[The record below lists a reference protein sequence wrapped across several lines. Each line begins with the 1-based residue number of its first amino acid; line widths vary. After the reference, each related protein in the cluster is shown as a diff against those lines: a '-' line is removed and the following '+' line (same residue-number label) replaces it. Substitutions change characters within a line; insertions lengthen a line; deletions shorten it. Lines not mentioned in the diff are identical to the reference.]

1 MSDKQDIKIQLRYMK
16 KIILFVAAMMS
27 LSTAVAQKKWT
38 LEDCLN
44 YAIENNITLKKSQ
57 LSKQTAT
64 ETLKQS
70 KAALL
75 PSLSASTN
83 QSIGYRPWT
92 NQSSITV
99 SDGQVNTKTEKTYYN
114 GSYAVNGQW
123 TVWNGN
129 KNHNQVKLNR
139 VSEEQADLAVQ
150 QTANTIQEKIAQL
163 FVQILYMNE
172 TIGVNQQSLET
183 SKKNEERG
191 QQMMEVGKMSK
202 ADVAQLTA
210 QRATDEFNLVSSQ
223 SQLANYKMQLKQ
235 LLELTTEDFDIA
247 TPSASDEQALQ
258 DIPSMTSV
266 YETAL
271 LQRPE
276 IKSAELGKKSSELQ
290 LKIAKAGW
298 MPTLNLTGGVNTS
311 TSSLSSNTW
320 GSQMKTNF
328 SASGGAS
335 ISIPLYDQRQARTA
349 VNKARIAQEEAQLT
363 LQEKQKTLYAS
374 IESFWLDAQT
384 NQQKFRSAL
393 LSVESEQASYDLLS
407 EQFQLGLKN
416 IVELMTGKDKL
427 LTAQQNKLQ
436 SKYMTILNQ
445 QLLKFYQGGKITI

>member
-1 MSDKQDIKIQLRYMK
+1 MK
-16 KIILFVAAMMS
+16 KIIICFAALAC
-27 LSTAVAQKKWT
+27 LSTATAQKKWT

-57 LSKQTAT
+57 LSHKTAT
-64 ETLKQS
+64 ESLKQS

-75 PSLSASTN
+75 PSLAASTSQN
-83 QSIGYRPWT
+83 LGYRPWT
-92 NQSSITV
+92 DQSSITV

-114 GSYAVNGQW
+114 GSYNVNAQW

-129 KNHNQVKLNR
+129 KNRNQVKLNR
-139 VSEEQADLAVQ
+139 VSEEQADLSVQ
-150 QTANTIQEKIAQL
+150 ETANSIQEKIAQL
-163 FVQILYMNE
+163 YVQILYMTENIE
-172 TIGVNQQSLET
+172 VNRQSLET

-202 ADVAQLTA
+202 ADAAQLTA
-210 QRATDEFNLVSSQ
+210 QRATDEFNLVSSE

-235 LLELTTEDFDIA
+235 LLELTNEDFDIA
-247 TPSASDEQALQ
+247 LPATSDNQALQ
-258 DIPSMTSV
+258 DIPAMTSV
-266 YETAL
+266 YEAAL
-271 LQRPE
+271 LKRPE
-276 IKSAELGKKSSELQ
+276 IKNAELGKKSSDLQ

-298 MPTLNLTGGVNTS
+298 MPTLSLSGGFGTS
-311 TSSLSSNTW
+311 TSSLNSKEW
-320 GSQMKTNF
+320 GSQMKVNF
-328 SASGGAS
+328 SASGGATV
-335 ISIPLYDQRQARTA
+335 SIPIYDQRQTRTA
-349 VNKARIAQEEAQLT
+349 INKARIAQEEAQLN
-363 LQEKQKTLYAS
+363 LLEKQKTLYAN
-374 IESFWLDAQT
+374 IETFWLDAQT

-436 SKYMTILNQ
+436 SKYMTIYYQ
-445 QLLKFYQGGKITI
+445 QMLKFYQGGKITI

>member
-1 MSDKQDIKIQLRYMK
+1 MK
-16 KIILFVAAMMS
+16 KPIVILVALACMT
-27 LSTAVAQKKWT
+27 TAAAQKKWT

-57 LSKQTAT
+57 LSKETAT

-83 QSIGYRPWT
+83 QSLGYRPWSDQ
-92 NQSSITV
+92 NAITV
-99 SDGQVNTKTEKTYYN
+99 SNGQVDTEVNKTFYN
-114 GSYAVNGQW
+114 GSYSVNAQW

-129 KNHNQVKLNR
+129 QNHNQVKLNR
-139 VSEEQADLAVQ
+139 VSEEQAELTLQ
-150 QTANTIQEKIAQL
+150 ETANTIQEKIAQL
-163 FVQILYMNE
+163 YVQILYMTE
-172 TIGVNQQSLET
+172 AIEVSRQSLET

-191 QQMMEVGKMSK
+191 EQMMEVGKMSK
-202 ADVAQLTA
+202 ADVAQLSA
-210 QRATDEFNLVSSQ
+210 QRATDEFNLVSAQ

-235 LLELTTEDFDIA
+235 LLELTNEDFDIA
-247 TPSASDEQALQ
+247 VPSTSDDQALQ
-258 DIPSMTSV
+258 EIPAMMNI

-276 IKSAELGKKSSELQ
+276 IKNAELGLKSGDLQ

-298 MPTLNLTGGVNTS
+298 MPTLSLTGGVTTS
-311 TSSLSSNTW
+311 TSSLNSNNW
-320 GSQMKTNF
+320 GTQMKTNVNTQ
-328 SASGGAS
+328 AGAS
-335 ISIPLYDQRQARTA
+335 ISIPLYDQRKTRTA
-349 VNKARIAQEEAQLT
+349 VNKARIAQEQAQLN

-374 IESFWLDAQT
+374 IETCWLDAQT

-393 LSVESEQASYDLLS
+393 QSVASEQASYDLLS
-407 EQFQLGLKN
+407 EQFRLGLKN
-416 IVELMTGKDKL
+416 TVELMTGKDKL

-445 QLLKFYQGGKITI
+445 QLLKFYEGGKMKI